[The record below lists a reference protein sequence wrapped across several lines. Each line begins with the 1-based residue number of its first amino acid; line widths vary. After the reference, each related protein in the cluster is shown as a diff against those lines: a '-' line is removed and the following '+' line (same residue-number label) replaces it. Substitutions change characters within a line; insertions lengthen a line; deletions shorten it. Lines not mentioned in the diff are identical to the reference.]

1 MAARDPRGQRASQ
14 VARQSP
20 RYAAEARALGVRVRE
35 LREDRA
41 WTLERADEASG
52 IDWKHWQKIEA
63 GQINVTLVTLTRLA
77 EAFGEPVS
85 ALFGAPRRRGKK

>member
-1 MAARDPRGQRASQ
+1 MAAGASRGQRASQ

-20 RYAAEARALGVRVRE
+20 RYAAEARALGVRVHE
-35 LREDRA
+35 LREARG

-63 GQINVTLVTLTRLA
+63 GQINVTLVTLVRLA
-77 EAFGEPVS
+77 EAFGEPVGS
-85 ALFGAPRRRGKK
+85 LFVAGRGRRK

>member
-1 MAARDPRGQRASQ
+1 MPPRASRGHRASQ

-20 RYAAEARALGVRVRE
+20 RYAAEAKALGSRVRE
-35 LREDRA
+35 LREQRG
-41 WTLERADEASG
+41 WTLERADETSG

-85 ALFGAPRRRGKK
+85 SLFVSVRGRSKK